1 MELTEGVLSRR
12 SIRRYTKKHISRED
26 LHTILRAGMT
36 GPSCANTR
44 DWKFIVVRDREML
57 NRMADANGRPAE
69 PLRRCDV
76 GILIL
81 GDLERAFPPAKEYWV
96 IDGAIAGQNMVLAAQ
111 GLGIGSVWLGTWP
124 QMDRVEAQKEL
135 FSLPDT
141 VVPHSIIAF
150 GYPAEERTGEHP
162 DYEESQVT
170 YYEKTKGGFPF
181 RKSGKPSKWQVS
193 IGRSSAN

>member
-1 MELTEGVLSRR
+1 MELVEGVLGRR
-12 SIRRYTKKHISRED
+12 SIRRYTDQHISDET

-44 DWKFIVVRDREML
+44 DWSFLVVRDRDTL

-81 GDLERAFPPAKEYWV
+81 GDLERAFPPAQEYWV
-96 IDGAIAGQNMVLAAQ
+96 VDGAIAGQNMVLAAQ

-124 QMDRVEAQKEL
+124 QMGRVENLRKL
-135 FSLPDT
+135 FDLPET
-141 VVPHSIIAF
+141 VIPHSILAF
-150 GYPAEERTGEHP
+150 GYPAEEKTGEHP
-162 DYEESQVT
+162 DYEESQVHF
-170 YYEKTKGGFPF
+170 EK
-181 RKSGKPSKWQVS
+181 W
-193 IGRSSAN
+193 